1 MCRARSATKSLEN
14 DSLPNPGREP
24 GLSPA
29 SEYVLTREQSS
40 RKILN
45 YSRHSAGREVAAPEV
60 VNVMGLG
67 RTLHTLVFAAALA
80 LLPAVASAVTVDQIV
95 ALSKAGVSEAII
107 LALIERDKTLLTIEP
122 DQIVALQRDG
132 VSEKVIVA
140 MLKSGR
146 AEGDEAARNDAAYSA
161 ATIMSRLPTTPDLV
175 VVGHGPDTPN
185 TNYAAGFYSS
195 YPAADVPLIA
205 PYGYGSY
212 GVFASPRQQR
222 QRRSFFQDGVN
233 PLFPPQGFCVSQP
246 STGRVPPSVGTMGFV
261 TACPPALQNKR
272 LR

>member
-1 MCRARSATKSLEN
+1 MSCRESSLSN
-14 DSLPNPGREP
+14 
-24 GLSPA
+24 
-29 SEYVLTREQSS
+29 
-40 RKILN
+40 KILE
-45 YSRHSAGREVAAPEV
+45 YSQGSAGREVAASEV
-60 VNVMGLG
+60 DNVMRLG
-67 RTLHTLVFAAALA
+67 RFVHTLLLAAALA
-80 LLPAVASAVTVDQIV
+80 LAPTVASAVTVDQIV

-107 LALIERDKTLLTIEP
+107 LALIDRDKTLLTIEP

-132 VSEKVIVA
+132 VSERVILA

-146 AEGDEAARNDAAYSA
+146 AEGEEAARNDAASSA
-161 ATIMSRLPTTPDLV
+161 ATIMSRLSPAPDLV

-185 TNYAAGFYSS
+185 TNYGGGFYSS

-205 PYGYGSY
+205 PYGYGAYPY
-212 GVFASPRQQR
+212 GVFASPRQAR

-233 PLFPPQGFCVSQP
+233 PLFPPPGFCVSQS

-272 LR
+272 VR